1 MSGKGQKDTVG
12 NKWRREGVLPPS
24 NSIIR
29 RSKTQT
35 RRDRRRR
42 AAELKYI
49 QHIVAADIAR
59 EALVKANNKKLKYI
73 IDQIAA
79 IDRNYGV
86 FIASSSSAS
95 SRPGTQVGLSRQDS
109 QSLEG
114 YPSFDESPKDS
125 QPGVSGVAELS
136 TAGLGR
142 QTSVSSNV
150 SLASYLSA
158 NPMLEGDIHEDIQSA
173 ISDEAVTTAEVGLP
187 PPPPAGLGLPP
198 PPPAEAGLPPPPPAG
213 LGLPPPLP
221 KEIEDINSKLDE
233 IIATLMQLVMPGF
246 FVASATAHV
255 LDRTFEG
262 VYQTIKVLFKQLLRL
277 VLKASWQGINF
288 SITYPKIS
296 AILLAL
302 ACIQWPAV
310 AKAVQ
315 YLTGGIWFIIK
326 LTFSQTIVYE
336 KITQYTKLIIETYQW
351 CRDRGIS
358 SFETLREQLTAISE
372 TLKTITDSIKALEKI
387 AEKLGV
393 SLQELIQ
400 MMLSLQNTF
409 EAGAGAGAQQTG
421 WTLFER
427 IAGQFAGGVGNGAG
441 AAAAMALGNGFGPG
455 QDLARLGLGG
465 SRSRKKRTQK
475 SKRK

>member
-1 MSGKGQKDTVG
+1 MSGKGQKYTVG

-24 NSIIR
+24 NSINQTAFRSATQKR
-29 RSKTQT
+29 RN
-35 RRDRRRR
+35 RRRR
-42 AAELKYI
+42 AAEFKYI
-49 QHIVAADIAR
+49 QYIVAADIAR
-59 EALVKANNKKLKYI
+59 VKANNKKLKYI
-73 IDQIAA
+73 IDRIAA

-95 SRPGTQVGLSRQDS
+95 SRPGTQEGLSRQSSHD
-109 QSLEG
+109 LEG
-114 YPSFDESPKDS
+114 YQSSYESPKDS
-125 QPGVSGVAELS
+125 QPGVSGVAELP
-136 TAGLGR
+136 TAGLER

-173 ISDEAVTTAEVGLP
+173 ISDEAVTPAEV
-187 PPPPAGLGLPP
+187 
-198 PPPAEAGLPPPPPAG
+198 GLPPPPPAG

-246 FVASATAHV
+246 FVASATADV
-255 LDRTFEG
+255 LDGIFEG
-262 VYQTIKVLFKQLLRL
+262 VYQSIKVLFKQLLRL
-277 VLKASWQGINF
+277 VLKASWKGINF

-296 AILLAL
+296 ALLLAL

-326 LTFSQTIVYE
+326 LTFSQTTVYA
-336 KITQYTKLIIETYQW
+336 KITQYITLIIETYQW

-372 TLKTITDSIKALEKI
+372 TLETITDSIKALEELAK
-387 AEKLGV
+387 KLGV
-393 SLQELIQ
+393 SLEDLIQ

-409 EAGAGAGAQQTG
+409 GAEAGAGAQQTG